1 MCGKNNFK
9 YFPLTLPN
17 TLLIKGK
24 FILQRSFTIFSVNQS
39 VRPFGTDSSSSYI
52 WIMSKIYNFYHKVL
66 NFELENP
73 KNINIMW

>member
-39 VRPFGTDSSSSYI
+39 VRPFGTDSSY
-52 WIMSKIYNFYHKVL
+52 
-66 NFELENP
+66 
-73 KNINIMW
+73 